1 MLSGQ
6 WKVVIGSGLVRGIS
20 TAIVG
25 MVFAAGT
32 ALSAPIAPKGTYV
45 LDSEHTQIVF
55 SIKHMGLSTFFG
67 RFGKIT
73 GTMIFDQEAPEQ
85 STLNVQID
93 MHAIDTHVAAL
104 DNSLPN
110 SVFIADK
117 YPFATFVSA
126 AVKKTGANTGTV
138 TGNLTLAGITKPV
151 TLDVTFNGGRGTG
164 EPLQPYRIGFDAQA
178 IVKRSDFGLTHMIWS
193 GFVGDEVQ
201 LLIEA
206 EAVRR

>member
-1 MLSGQ
+1 MGL
-6 WKVVIGSGLVRGIS
+6 GLVRGIS

-32 ALSAPIAPKGTYV
+32 ALSAPVAPKGTYV

>member
-1 MLSGQ
+1 
-6 WKVVIGSGLVRGIS
+6 
-20 TAIVG
+20 

-93 MHAIDTHVAAL
+93 MHAIDTHVATL
-104 DNSLPN
+104 DNSLPD

-138 TGNLTLAGITKPV
+138 TGNLTLAGVTKPV